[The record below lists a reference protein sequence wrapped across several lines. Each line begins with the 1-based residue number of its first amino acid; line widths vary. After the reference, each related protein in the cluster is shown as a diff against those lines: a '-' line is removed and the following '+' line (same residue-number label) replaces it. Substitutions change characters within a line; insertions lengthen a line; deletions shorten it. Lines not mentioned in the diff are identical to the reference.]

1 MKVSVV
7 IPAFNEE
14 EAIGGVVK
22 AIPPGLAKEVIVVDN
37 GSTDSTATTALEAG
51 AIVISETVRGYGAAC
66 NAGLKA
72 TSKSDIV
79 VFLDG
84 DRSDN
89 PSDLPRI
96 LSPIETGDAD
106 LVLGSRLLG
115 SREEG
120 AMPSHARLGNWFVA
134 RLLSGVYG
142 LQITDIG
149 SFRAIR
155 RHLLL
160 SLGMKQMTFG
170 WPVEMLV
177 KAAKRGARIMEVPV
191 SYRKRIGESKVSGT
205 LRGSFLAAYYMLWI
219 PIRYIIKG

>member
-1 MKVSVV
+1 MMVSVV

-22 AIPPGLAKEVIVVDN
+22 AIQPGSVKEVIVVDN
-37 GSTDSTATTALEAG
+37 GSTDTTARKAQEAG
-51 AIVISETVRGYGAAC
+51 AIVISEPVRGYGAAC
-66 NAGLKA
+66 HAGFRA

-115 SREEG
+115 TWEEG
-120 AMPSHARLGNWFVA
+120 AMPSHARWGNWFVA
-134 RLLSGVYG
+134 RLMRGVYG
-142 LQITDIG
+142 IQITDIG

-191 SYRKRIGESKVSGT
+191 SYRKRIGKSKVSGT
-205 LRGSFLAAYYMLWI
+205 LRGSLLASYYMLWL